1 MDAASTDIDRLA
13 AAVAER
19 LLSGPGSGDPSPPS
33 IEEQALE
40 RLTYH
45 VMCRVAERTR
55 PVWLVE
61 DNKVGGAEH
70 RSASPSEND
79 AGLVRMAERLLGDP
93 SDFPKI
99 PIEIERIEI

>member
-19 LLSGPGSGDPSPPS
+19 LMSGPGSGDPGPPA
-33 IEEQALE
+33 IEEQALQ

-45 VMCRVAERTR
+45 VMCRVAVRTR

-61 DNKVGGAEH
+61 DDKVCGAE
-70 RSASPSEND
+70 RQSVPPIEND
-79 AGLVRMAERLLGDP
+79 FALVRMAERLLGDP
-93 SDFPKI
+93 CDFPKI